1 MQYANVDVMCIA
13 PSHLS
18 TSTSTT
24 NTNTTNTIQ
33 SEETSQ
39 AEKTF
44 CAICKVEVNAK
55 TATTHPKSVEDIIVL
70 PCKHVYH
77 YTCLRNTCIYTNP
90 GTYAKECPLCRHKY
104 TSFDVPT
111 DDVYVPYF
119 HKKLKHTTN
128 KHKSVDWD
136 TITEGTHLFVSS
148 TASKYKCQTVVY
160 KKQTKCQATVQLADG
175 TITRFAKTNLYSTIL
190 ISPST

>member
-1 MQYANVDVMCIA
+1 MQYANIDVMCIA

-18 TSTSTT
+18 TT
-24 NTNTTNTIQ
+24 TTNTIQ

-44 CAICKVEVNAK
+44 CAICKVEVNTE
-55 TATTHPKSVEDIIVL
+55 TATTHPESVDDIIVL

-77 YTCLRNTCIYTNP
+77 YTCLRNTCIYNNP
-90 GTYAKECPLCRHKY
+90 GTYAKECPLCRHTY

-119 HKKLKHTTN
+119 HKKKPKDTT
-128 KHKSVDWD
+128 KKYQSVDWN
-136 TITEGTHLFVSS
+136 TITEGTQLSVSS

-160 KKQTKCQATVQLADG
+160 KKQSKCQATVQLADG
-175 TITRFAKTNLYSTIL
+175 TITRFGKTNLYSTIL
-190 ISPST
+190 VSPST